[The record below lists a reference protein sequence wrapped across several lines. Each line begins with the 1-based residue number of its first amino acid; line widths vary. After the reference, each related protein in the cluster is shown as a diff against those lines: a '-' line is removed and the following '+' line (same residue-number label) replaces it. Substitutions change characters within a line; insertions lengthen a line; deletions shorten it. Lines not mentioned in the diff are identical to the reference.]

1 MSKNWSPSSVRA
13 ISVRALCQSLRQT
26 ALEIALQVVRAA
38 AEYGA
43 CTSVRSLRV
52 RRAASRI
59 RRLNSWRRT
68 KGV

>member
-13 ISVRALCQSLRQT
+13 LSVRALCQSFRLA

-38 AEYGA
+38 AEHGA
-43 CTSVRSLRV
+43 CMSVRSLRA
-52 RRAASRI
+52 RRAASRV

-68 KGV
+68 MGV